1 MKSQTVNRRAFLS
14 LAGAAAVG
22 TAAVP
27 RAWTQGSKQSG
38 DRPNILIIMTDQ
50 QFADA
55 MSCAIGNEYINTP
68 AMDSLAA
75 NGMRFTRAYAA
86 NPICCPSRSAMF
98 TGRYPHETGVQN
110 NSGAVD
116 VEKFPI
122 LGKVFK
128 DAGYDTGYTGKVHIY
143 LDYEDRK
150 KAKFS
155 EKTADIHGFDPLSS
169 HRERMFL

>member
-1 MKSQTVNRRAFLS
+1 
-14 LAGAAAVG
+14 
-22 TAAVP
+22 
-27 RAWTQGSKQSG
+27 
-38 DRPNILIIMTDQ
+38 
-50 QFADA
+50 
-55 MSCAIGNEYINTP
+55 
-68 AMDSLAA
+68 
-75 NGMRFTRAYAA
+75 
-86 NPICCPSRSAMF
+86 MF

-155 EKTADIHGFDPLSS
+155 EKTADIHGFDFLFQGKVNAADSS
-169 HRERMFL
+169 RKGDWGRVYPGIEFLKEKMDALKIECHVTYANRPIGGYADQYDFLIQKLTSR